1 MVGEL
6 EYQKPNGHMHT
17 TYPSW
22 FKPNTIR
29 YSKNAADIFNE
40 AFAISST
47 GDFDYA
53 SSHKTIYLPM
63 HDGNAGNRLQH
74 KSFLFGQG

>member
-29 YSKNAADIFNE
+29 YSKNAADIFDE

-47 GDFDYA
+47 GDLLYIPTRG
-53 SSHKTIYLPM
+53 HT
-63 HDGNAGNRLQH
+63 AGHSWQPFAAQIF
-74 KSFLFGQG
+74 SVY